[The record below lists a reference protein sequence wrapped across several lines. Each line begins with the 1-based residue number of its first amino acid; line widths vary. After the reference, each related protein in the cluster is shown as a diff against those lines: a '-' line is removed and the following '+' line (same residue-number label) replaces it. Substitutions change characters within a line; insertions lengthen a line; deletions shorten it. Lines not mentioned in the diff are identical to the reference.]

1 MRGRR
6 GAGSLRA
13 DGRAQLLKEENYK
26 FLVLMKE
33 DLQTVHNLGESMKTK
48 FIASIALLLV
58 WSTLSFA
65 DFKYSETSK
74 ITGGAMMNMA
84 KMAGVFSKDARQMN
98 APTTRTISVKGSK
111 LREEESDGSVR
122 ITDLAGRRFIS
133 IDPKSQTYSVVTFD
147 DFKKAMERKQQEMQ
161 EKMKGKHGQDANMKI
176 TPKFE
181 STETGASKT
190 LLGVEVKELE
200 AKIEML
206 MESSDPKAQ
215 GQQISTV
222 INTDQWI
229 APNMAGYKEIRD
241 FHLKMAKEMDWM
253 PGQAMNAMANS
264 NLQISMNELRKSNL
278 AHISGMPLLTYTSM
292 TLGGNGAPPAS
303 AQNQPQQQQQAEDNS
318 VPTSA
323 SGAVMKG
330 LGGMF
335 KKKKQQD
342 ADNSAASTPNP
353 ASTPGSMMDMQ
364 TEVTSY
370 SNSPLDPGL
379 FEPPTGY
386 SEKKITADDMAGGK
400 R

>member
-1 MRGRR
+1 
-6 GAGSLRA
+6 
-13 DGRAQLLKEENYK
+13 
-26 FLVLMKE
+26 
-33 DLQTVHNLGESMKTK
+33 MKTK
-48 FIASIALLLV
+48 FAALIALILLC
-58 WSTLSFA
+58 STLSFG

-122 ITDLAGRRFIS
+122 ITDLAGRRFIR
-133 IDPKSQTYSVVTFD
+133 IDPKNQTYSIVTFD

-161 EKMKGKHGQDANMKI
+161 EKMKGKRSQDANLKL

-181 STETGASKT
+181 STETGATKT
-190 LLGVEVKELE
+190 LLGVEAKELK

-215 GQQISTV
+215 GQQVSTV

-229 APNMAGYKEIRD
+229 APKVSGYQEIRD
-241 FHLKMAKEMDWM
+241 FYLKMAKEMDWV
-253 PGQAMNAMANS
+253 PGQAINAMANS
-264 NLQISMNELRKSNL
+264 NVQVSLSEMRKSNM
-278 AHISGMPLLTYTSM
+278 AHISGMPLLTYMSM
-292 TLGGNGAPPAS
+292 TLGGNGAPPS
-303 AQNQPQQQQQAEDNS
+303 AQNQPQQQPQQAQDNS
-318 VPTSA
+318 TPTSA
-323 SGAVMKG
+323 TGSVMKG

-335 KKKKQQD
+335 RKKNQQD
-342 ADNSAASTPNP
+342 ADNSEASAPNP

-370 SNSPLDPGL
+370 SNSPLDAGL
-379 FEPPTGY
+379 FEPPAGY
-386 SEKKITADDMAGGK
+386 SEKKITADEMVGGMK
-400 R
+400 

>member
-1 MRGRR
+1 
-6 GAGSLRA
+6 
-13 DGRAQLLKEENYK
+13 
-26 FLVLMKE
+26 
-33 DLQTVHNLGESMKTK
+33 MKTK
-48 FIASIALLLV
+48 FVASIALLLV
-58 WSTLSFA
+58 CSTLSFA

-161 EKMKGKHGQDANMKI
+161 EKMKGMHGQDANMKI

-190 LLGVEVKELE
+190 LLGVEVKELK

-241 FHLKMAKEMDWM
+241 FYLKMAKEMDWM

-264 NLQISMNELRKSNL
+264 NLQISMNELRRSNL